1 MRHGEWGRVAA
12 VIMLVPLLLLVL
24 GARPAYA
31 YLGPGSGLV
40 AIGMFVAVVAAI
52 AAAIAGFLWYPM
64 KRLFRAIRG
73 RPDRQ
78 DTGAGGR

>member
-1 MRHGEWGRVAA
+1 MRHGEWGRAAA
-12 VIMLVPLLLLVL
+12 VIMLVPLLLVL
-24 GARPAYA
+24 GARPAFA

-40 AIGMFVAVVAAI
+40 AIGMFLAVVAAI
-52 AAAIAGFLWYPM
+52 AAAIAGFLWYPT

-78 DTGAGGR
+78 DSGAGRR